1 MVSKKIKKIMKY
13 KKITTAEVAKHLGI
27 LPQSLS
33 NKFSR
38 DSLSLKEAIDIIEF
52 LGCKLIVELDPD
64 SVIKFNQSDL
74 ED

>member
-74 ED
+74 EY

>member
-1 MVSKKIKKIMKY
+1 MVSKKIKQIMKY
-13 KKITTAEVAKHLGI
+13 KKVTTVELAEHLGM

-38 DSLSLKEAIDIIEF
+38 DSISLKETIDILEF
-52 LGCKLIVELDPD
+52 LGCKLVVELEPD
-64 SVIKFNQSDL
+64 SVIKFSQSDI

>member
-13 KKITTAEVAKHLGI
+13 KKITTAEVAKHLRI

>member
-38 DSLSLKEAIDIIEF
+38 DSLSLKETIDIIEF

>member
-1 MVSKKIKKIMKY
+1 MVSKKIKQIMKY
-13 KKITTAEVAKHLGI
+13 KKVTTVELAEHLGI

-38 DSLSLKEAIDIIEF
+38 DSISLKEAINILEF
-52 LGCKLIVELDPD
+52 LGCKLVVELDPD
-64 SVIKFNQSDL
+64 SVVKFNQSDI

>member
-1 MVSKKIKKIMKY
+1 MKY
-13 KKITTAEVAKHLGI
+13 KKITTVELAEHLGI

-38 DSLSLKEAIDIIEF
+38 DSISLKETIDIMEF
-52 LGCKLIVELDPD
+52 LGCKLVVELDPD
-64 SVIKFNQSDL
+64 LIVKFSQSDI